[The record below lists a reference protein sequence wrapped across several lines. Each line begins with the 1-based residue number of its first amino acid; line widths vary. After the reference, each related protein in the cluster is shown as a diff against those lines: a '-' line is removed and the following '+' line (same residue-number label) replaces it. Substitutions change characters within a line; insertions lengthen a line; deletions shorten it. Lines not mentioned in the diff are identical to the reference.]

1 MILDGNKAYPLSPGN
16 HFAKTIHHH
25 HHNRG
30 ILRPWLFDDVVPYHI
45 ETIDLLLVSTWNTR
59 GVFVGKKLS
68 SRGVFKKATW
78 KCWYLGKYQWRN
90 ACVIKVVVCNQVTA
104 YFLWNWL
111 VTQQYF
117 STITTIFSKSSEQIS
132 SFHFLLGLQEGYIL
146 RQVFRALLQ
155 NKFSGYFFPF

>member
-1 MILDGNKAYPLSPGN
+1 MILDGNKAYPLSPGT

-25 HHNRG
+25 HHNLG

-68 SRGVFKKATW
+68 SRGVFKKTTW
-78 KCWYLGKYQWRN
+78 KCWYLG
-90 ACVIKVVVCNQVTA
+90 VIKVVVCNQVTV

-132 SFHFLLGLQEGYIL
+132 SFHSLLGLQEGYIL